1 MNMDCYFYIF
11 LILNDSCIH
20 EKITKISQTDGWIEP
35 IYQCRCW
42 LCQRNTRKRPIM
54 KRTSERERER
64 VHTRKTV
71 CVADRRGK
79 NGSKNDKWQTGKWE
93 GTCPRPSSQSLAFSS
108 HGQSNVFALHLAI
121 PQFSL
126 TSRSSATSRSFSS
139 VVSSRVRAPRVISR
153 PPLHCLTT
161 HREKLIRERM
171 ARWAFRSWAFDVIFP
186 LRFLIVRSLPNGS
199 LLQEAIVWSRRSW
212 VKTKDTSAS
221 PLHELVNEIG
231 MW

>member
-35 IYQCRCW
+35 ICQCRCW
-42 LCQRNTRKRPIM
+42 LCQRNTRKGPIT
-54 KRTSERERER
+54 KRTSEREREFIHVR
-64 VHTRKTV
+64 QYALRIEEGKMGAKTING
-71 CVADRRGK
+71 RRGNEK
-79 NGSKNDKWQTGKWE
+79 GCVHGRRHN
-93 GTCPRPSSQSLAFSS
+93 RS
-108 HGQSNVFALHLAI
+108 HFPPWTIQRFALHLAI
-121 PQFSL
+121 PQFSF

-139 VVSSRVRAPRVISR
+139 VISSRVRAARVISQ

-161 HREKLIRERM
+161 HREKLIRETM

-186 LRFLIVRSLPNGS
+186 LHFLVVRSLPNGF

-221 PLHELVNEIG
+221 PLRELVNEIG
-231 MW
+231 IW